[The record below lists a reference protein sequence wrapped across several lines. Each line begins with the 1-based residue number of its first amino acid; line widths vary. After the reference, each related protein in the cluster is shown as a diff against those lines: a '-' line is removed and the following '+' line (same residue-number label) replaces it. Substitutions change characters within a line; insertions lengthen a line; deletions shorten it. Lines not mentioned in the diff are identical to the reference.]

1 MHLFII
7 FYAYLGGV
15 TLRTFI
21 VNTPKLGFLFIYGI
35 LKIKENT
42 KGSFL
47 YKFKNLNIKIIL
59 QTYNFFC

>member
-1 MHLFII
+1 MLVRVK
-7 FYAYLGGV
+7 GGV

-21 VNTPKLGFLFIYGI
+21 ANTPKLGFLFIYGI
-35 LKIKENT
+35 LILKENT

-47 YKFKNLNIKIIL
+47 YKFKNLNYKIFL